1 MSTASMLLADLG
13 GTNLRLVLADPAQ
26 GVDQA
31 SLVNLRVAEHPSLEA
46 AARSYL
52 RARNARPEVA
62 VFAVAGRVEQGR
74 AQITNHPWQIDCSAL
89 RGLLEIPR
97 IQLVNDFAAM
107 GAALAELQAQD
118 MVTIGAPGLPLLDA
132 PADGSFAVLGPGTG
146 LGATAVLRH
155 GGRWLV
161 LETEGGHIGYA
172 PQDALEI
179 ELLRV
184 LAARFGRV
192 SNERLICGSGLLN
205 LYRALGEVRGV
216 AAPALSPEAVTSDA
230 ARGDALAGEALD
242 RFALI
247 LGSVAGDLALVYGAW
262 DGVLLAGGLI
272 AQLLP
277 RLQAGGFR
285 QRFADKGRF
294 GPTLARIPSA
304 ALVHPQPGLVGAL
317 AIAAV
322 HAEVHHCGTQPGKVC
337 T

>member
-1 MSTASMLLADLG
+1 MSAASVLLADVG
-13 GTNLRLVLADPAQ
+13 GTNLRLALADAGH
-26 GVDQA
+26 GVDQD
-31 SLVNLRVAEHPSLEA
+31 SLVSLRVAEHPSLEA
-46 AARSYL
+46 AARGYL
-52 RARNARPEVA
+52 RARGARPGVA
-62 VFAVAGRVEQGR
+62 VFAVAGRVERGH
-74 AQITNHPWQIDCSAL
+74 AQITNHPWQIDCAAL
-89 RGLLEIPR
+89 RALLEIPR

-107 GAALAELQAQD
+107 GASLAALTPADLAA
-118 MVTIGAPGLPLLDA
+118 IGPGLPDLA
-132 PADGSFAVLGPGTG
+132 AASDGCFAVLGPGTG
-146 LGATAVLRH
+146 LGATAVLRR

-161 LETEGGHIGYA
+161 LETEGGHVGFA